1 MQDLAKLF
9 AQIEQLSPESRTKL
23 ADYVAFLQWQ
33 EGQGQTQE
41 AKNWS
46 YSFIETFKKATVRAS
61 DEPAGLDV
69 KLALAI
75 VGGESRPALWAHPP
89 VTGQTIIEFYIPIPQ
104 QVRDIQL
111 GLAIG
116 IRDGAQLSEN
126 NLVAFGVRVN
136 GGRVWGRQTNEQSW
150 QEATVALNLTAG
162 DMARF
167 EFTTEAL
174 GNHEWTWAVWSNLEL
189 TGKSDT

>member
-1 MQDLAKLF
+1 LQDLAKLF